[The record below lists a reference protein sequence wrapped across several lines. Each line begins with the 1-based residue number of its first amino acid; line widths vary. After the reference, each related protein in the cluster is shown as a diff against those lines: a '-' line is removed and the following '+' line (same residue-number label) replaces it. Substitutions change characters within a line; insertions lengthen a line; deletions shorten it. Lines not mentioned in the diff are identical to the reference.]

1 MAVFFL
7 FDLEQKNAL
16 KRQVV
21 LAFLHT
27 AIGIAVL

>member
-7 FDLEQKNAL
+7 FALEQKNAL